1 MAGFAPEVLALLNA
15 PRAGAGGGMPH
26 GSMGGPI
33 GDVYYVNGGADGV
46 TAGVDA
52 ADRGSKD
59 RPFLTIEYA
68 IAQCINDHDDYII
81 CWNTYNQETF
91 PITLTLDSL
100 HIIGVAGP
108 DGSWPA
114 LEGADVGD
122 VPAFDFGVGVENCEI
137 AGFNISGGATSP
149 CIDIP
154 SGANMT
160 WIHHC
165 TFGHDWFGGAQ
176 DAIVLCALG
185 GSLRNVIIE
194 DNWFLGDTFACGKIT
209 SRGIVQTGGGIQGLT
224 IRRNYFI
231 GLVDGAIRLGIP
243 ADGAGGS
250 DMHMIC
256 NNYIGCGQDLLGNG
270 IFLGAQSY
278 GCIVA
283 HNEANQGRDK
293 MAANSYN
300 DAAAAADDNHW
311 MSNQHGIAMVYPSVA
326 V

>member
-1 MAGFAPEVLALLNA
+1 MAGFAPEVLELLKS

-33 GDVYYVNGGADGV
+33 GDIFYVNGGADGV
-46 TAGVDA
+46 TAGVDTNP
-52 ADRGSKD
+52 GTKD
-59 RPFLTIEYA
+59 LPFLTIEHA
-68 IAQCINDHDDYII
+68 LSQCTNDHDDYII
-81 CWNTYNQETF
+81 CWNTYNQDTF
-91 PITLTLDSL
+91 PITMTLDSV
-100 HIIGVAGP
+100 HVIGVAGP

-176 DAIVLCALG
+176 DGIVLCALG

-209 SRGIVQTGGGIQGLT
+209 AYGIVQTGGGIQGLT
-224 IRRNYFI
+224 IRRNYFF
-231 GLVDGAIRLGIP
+231 GLASGAIKLGDP
-243 ADGAGGS
+243 GVGAGGS
-250 DMHMIC
+250 DMHVIVE
-256 NNYIGCGQDLLGNG
+256 NYFGCAVDQDGIA
-270 IFLGAQSY
+270 IFLGSQSY
-278 GCIVA
+278 GCLVGA
-283 HNEANQGRDK
+283 NEAQMGRDV
-293 MAANSYN
+293 MAIGVPYEDQGATAN
-300 DAAAAADDNHW
+300 DNHW
-311 MSNQHGIAMVYPSVA
+311 MSNQQGDTMVYPHS
-326 V
+326 